1 MRQWRDRDDGS
12 IVRLAITQ
20 KPGPKGGY
28 TVAIGRYRPQY
39 RKFKHGRDRN
49 DGSILLVAI
58 TQKPGPKGGHTVAIG
73 RCRPQ
78 QRTTRE
84 PESLFSR

>member
-1 MRQWRDRDDGS
+1 MRKYRRFW
-12 IVRLAITQ
+12 
-20 KPGPKGGY
+20 KGLY
-28 TVAIGRYRPQY
+28 IADKR
-39 RKFKHGRDRN
+39 GRDRN
-49 DGSILLVAI
+49 DDSILLVAI

>member
-1 MRQWRDRDDGS
+1 MRKYRQFWKGLYIADKRGIVDFRSMRDRDDS
-12 IVRLAITQ
+12 M
-20 KPGPKGGY
+20 
-28 TVAIGRYRPQY
+28 
-39 RKFKHGRDRN
+39 RDRD

>member
-1 MRQWRDRDDGS
+1 MR
-12 IVRLAITQ
+12 
-20 KPGPKGGY
+20 
-28 TVAIGRYRPQY
+28 QY
-39 RKFKHGRDRN
+39 RKFWKGLYIADKRGIVDFRSMRDRGGRDRN